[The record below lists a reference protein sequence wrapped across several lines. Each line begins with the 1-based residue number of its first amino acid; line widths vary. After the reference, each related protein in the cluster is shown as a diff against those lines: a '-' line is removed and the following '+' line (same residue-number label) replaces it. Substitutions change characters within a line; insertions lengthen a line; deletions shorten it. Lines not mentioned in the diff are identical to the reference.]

1 MKKESKD
8 TFFPIFSSAWL
19 RGVSQESLEKL
30 KQISEIVT
38 YKDKETIYAI
48 GGPQSF
54 LYGTVSGKVQVRLAL
69 TEIEPVLGHIHHPGA
84 WFGESE
90 LLLGVDGLVEMK
102 AAGGVR
108 LVRIAYSRFRPLAN
122 ERPDLWE
129 AFARLASMN
138 QLLAMSAANDLAQR
152 NTRKRITAALLR
164 LGGWRGALQGA
175 EPTDTVVASQQELA
189 DLSNI
194 ALSKISVYLG
204 EMATEGLIRLEYG
217 RTVLLDLDGLRR
229 VVEE

>member
-1 MKKESKD
+1 MKKKSKD
-8 TFFPIFSSAWL
+8 AFYPIFSSAWL
-19 RGVSQESLEKL
+19 AGVSQGSLEKL
-30 KQISEIVT
+30 EQISEIVA

-48 GGPQSF
+48 GGPQNS
-54 LYGTVSGKVQVRLAL
+54 LYGTVSGKVQVRLTL
-69 TEIEPVLGHIHHPGA
+69 TEMEPVLGHIHHPGA

-90 LLLGVDGLVEMK
+90 LLLDVDGLVEMK
-102 AAGGVR
+102 AAGDVR

-122 ERPDLWE
+122 ARPDLWE
-129 AFARLASMN
+129 AFARLSSMN

-152 NTRKRITAALLR
+152 NTRKRIAAALLR
-164 LGGWRGALQGA
+164 LGGWRGVLQGA

-217 RTVLLDLDGLRR
+217 RTVLVDLDGLRR

>member
-1 MKKESKD
+1 MKKSKAQP
-8 TFFPIFSSAWL
+8 FPVFSSAWL
-19 RGVSQESLEKL
+19 RGVSGESLQKL
-30 KQISEIVT
+30 KQISEIVD

-48 GGPQSF
+48 GGPQNF

-69 TEIEPVLGHIHHPGA
+69 TEMEPVLGHIHHPGA

-90 LLLGVDGLVEMK
+90 LLLDVDGLVEMK
-102 AAGGVR
+102 AAGDVR
-108 LVRIAYSRFRPLAN
+108 LVRITYSRFRPLAN
-122 ERPDLWE
+122 ARPDLWE
-129 AFARLASMN
+129 AFARLTSMN

-152 NTRKRITAALLR
+152 TTRKRIAAALLR

-175 EPTDTVVASQQELA
+175 EPADTVVASQQELA

-204 EMATEGLIRLEYG
+204 EMADEGLIRLEYG
-217 RTVLLDLDGLRR
+217 RTVLVDLDGLRR